1 MQKRRPSGPRKY
13 NKKEQPP
20 VSTEIRLNKYIAN
33 AGVCSRREADE
44 LIKEGKIQV
53 NGQVIV
59 EMGYKVQ
66 KTDKVI
72 YQGKTLR
79 TEKPQYV
86 LLNKPKNFITTVK
99 DEKGRKAV
107 ISLVKNACE
116 ERIYPVGRLDRDTTG
131 LLLFTND
138 GELAKKLTH
147 PSFKV
152 KKIYQAT
159 LNKPITKQ
167 DFDDI
172 LKGVELEDGL
182 IAPDEMAIVA
192 DDRTSL
198 GIEIHSGRNRI
209 IRRIFE
215 HKGYTVVKLDR
226 VMFGTLT
233 KKNLPRG
240 KFRHLTEKEI
250 IRLKNFTS

>member
-1 MQKRRPSGPRKY
+1 MQKRRPSGPRKFS
-13 NKKEQPP
+13 KKDKPLPP
-20 VSTEIRLNKYIAN
+20 SEIRLNKYIAN
-33 AGVCSRREADE
+33 AGVCSRRDADE
-44 LIKEGKIQV
+44 LIKEGKIKV

-66 KTDKVI
+66 KTDKVV
-72 YQGKTLR
+72 YQGKVLK
-79 TEKPQYV
+79 TEKLQYV
-86 LLNKPKNFITTVK
+86 LLNKPKNFITTLK

-116 ERIYPVGRLDRDTTG
+116 ERIYPVGRLDRETTG

-147 PSFKV
+147 PSYKV
-152 KKIYQAT
+152 KKIYQVT
-159 LNKPITKQ
+159 LHKPITKN

-172 LKGVELEDGL
+172 LKGVELEDGF
-182 IAPDEMAIVA
+182 IAPDEMAIIT
-192 DDRTSL
+192 DDQTSL

-215 HKGYTVVKLDR
+215 HKGYTVAKLDR
-226 VMFGTLT
+226 VMFGSLT

-240 KFRHLTEKEI
+240 KYRHLTEKEI
-250 IRLKNFTS
+250 IMLKNFKS